1 MRDKLT
7 TTLYTVLRVGAGLL
21 FMQHGAQKLFGWLG
35 GHGPVELM
43 SMMGVAG
50 VVEFFGGLLMVLG
63 LLVTPVGAI
72 MAIQMVVAHFMAHQ
86 PRGGLPVE
94 NGGELAL
101 LYALVFGYLAAR
113 GAGPVSVDA
122 RISAARGR

>member
-1 MRDKLT
+1 MKDKLT
-7 TTLYTVLRVGAGLL
+7 TALYTVLRVGAGLL

-35 GHGPVELM
+35 GRGPVELF

-63 LLVTPVGAI
+63 LFVLPVGAI

-86 PRGGLPVE
+86 PQGGLPIQ

-101 LYALVFGYLAAR
+101 MYALVFAYLAVRGGGPVSLDARILAAR
-113 GAGPVSVDA
+113 G
-122 RISAARGR
+122 R